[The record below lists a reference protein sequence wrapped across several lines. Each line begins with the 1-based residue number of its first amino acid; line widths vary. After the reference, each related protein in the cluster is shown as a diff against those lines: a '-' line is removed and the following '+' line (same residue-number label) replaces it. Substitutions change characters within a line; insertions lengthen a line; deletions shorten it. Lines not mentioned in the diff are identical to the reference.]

1 MDMLEILDDY
11 GNWTGET
18 KGRDDVHKEGLL
30 HRIALGCIIDSQ
42 NRILLQHRSPGKKL
56 WPNKWDLSLAA
67 HVLAGE
73 ESVSTV
79 VREMNEEIGFSLE
92 RKIIAKDFRFCTSFR
107 QDTDNKGNIEKHWYD
122 LFVILKDIE
131 TTHLRFNDNEVD
143 GILWATYTDIQKII
157 AKGEMVPRDG
167 WIQPILR
174 FINRF

>member
-1 MDMLEILDDY
+1 VLDDY

-18 KGRDDVHKEGLL
+18 KSRDEIHAQGLL
-30 HRIALGCIIDSQ
+30 HRIALACVIDSE
-42 NRILLQHRSPGKKL
+42 NRILLQHRSPTKKL
-56 WPNKWDLSLAA
+56 WPNKWDLSIAA

-92 RKIIAKDFRFCTSFR
+92 RKIIAKDFRFCSSFR
-107 QDTDNKGNIEKHWYD
+107 QDTDNNGNTEKHWYD
-122 LFVILKDIE
+122 LFIILKDIE
-131 TTHLRFNDNEVD
+131 TTNLRFNDNEVD
-143 GILWATYTDIQKII
+143 GVMWATYTEIQKII
-157 AKGEMVPRDG
+157 DRGEMVPRNA